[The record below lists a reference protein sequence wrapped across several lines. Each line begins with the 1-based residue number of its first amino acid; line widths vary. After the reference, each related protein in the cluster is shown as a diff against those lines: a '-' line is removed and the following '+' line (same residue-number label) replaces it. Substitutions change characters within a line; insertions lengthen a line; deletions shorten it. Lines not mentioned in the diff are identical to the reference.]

1 ASMMKEV
8 IEGLR
13 LSPQQKHVWGLQ
25 QHDRAQSY
33 RAQVVVSI
41 DGRLDVDSLIAAI
54 EQVVE
59 RHEILRTTF
68 CCVPGMTIP
77 LQIIN
82 ESSEALVTLHDFSG
96 QSQIDS
102 LFEEMRRKSFDLKCG
117 PLTQVSLARV
127 SAERNILIIGLP
139 AMNADAAGLR
149 NLVEEIARQYLVVL
163 NDEGVEDEPIQ
174 YADSSEWHNELL

>member
-1 ASMMKEV
+1 MPANARFSREWLNQQVGVLASMLKEV

-25 QHDRAQSY
+25 QHDRAQAY

-41 DGRLDVDSLIAAI
+41 DGRLDVAGLIAAV
-54 EQVVE
+54 EQVIE

-82 ESSEALVTLHDFSG
+82 ESSEALV
-96 QSQIDS
+96 
-102 LFEEMRRKSFDLKCG
+102 
-117 PLTQVSLARV
+117 
-127 SAERNILIIGLP
+127 
-139 AMNADAAGLR
+139 
-149 NLVEEIARQYLVVL
+149 
-163 NDEGVEDEPIQ
+163 
-174 YADSSEWHNELL
+174 